1 MAKFEITIDL
11 IVEDRNLDAV
21 PDYGNRQVSSYYC
34 VSENTLEWD
43 VTLTNTV
50 EAETA
55 EDAADTITEELRGAF
70 SVVDPNWNAIIF
82 EDDNEVLELEGILE

>member
-11 IVEDRNLDAV
+11 IITDKNLDAI
-21 PDYGNRQVSSYYC
+21 PDYGNRQVSSMFDGK
-34 VSENTLEWD
+34 TAKWD

-55 EDAADTITEELRGAF
+55 EDAAATITEELREAF

>member
-1 MAKFEITIDL
+1 MTKFEITVDL
-11 IVEDRNLDAV
+11 ITYTKYFDAI
-21 PDYGNRQVSSYYC
+21 PDYGNRQVLQQ
-34 VSENTLEWD
+34 TLRTDLYD